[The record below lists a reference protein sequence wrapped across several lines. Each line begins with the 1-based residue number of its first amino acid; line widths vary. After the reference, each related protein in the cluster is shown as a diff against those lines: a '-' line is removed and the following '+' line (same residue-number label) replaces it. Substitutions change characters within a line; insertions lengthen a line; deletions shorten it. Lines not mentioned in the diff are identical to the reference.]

1 MIYTAE
7 ELKIEVAKARLMS
20 RAELNEHEDK
30 LPEVSSCCWWLS
42 DVDENDEDYIAYA
55 EGNYTEEDMY
65 CDKTDGNTYIRVAL
79 EITANSVNRG
89 TEFAYCGYLFT
100 VLSEILAISNNFL
113 GKAKYYDEDLLNYI
127 YTDDEV
133 ACTLEYTIAD
143 MIQIS
148 RNED

>member
-7 ELKIEVAKARLMS
+7 ELKIDVKKARLMS
-20 RAELNEHEDK
+20 RAELMEYEDK

-55 EGNYTEEDMY
+55 EGNYTEEDMC

-79 EITANSVNRG
+79 EITANNVNRG

-100 VLSEILAISNNFL
+100 VLSETLAISNNFL
-113 GKAKYYDEDLLNYI
+113 GKSKYYDEDLLNYI
-127 YTDDEV
+127 YTDNEV

-148 RNED
+148 RNDD

>member
-7 ELKIEVAKARLMS
+7 ELKIKVNKARLMS
-20 RAELNEHEDK
+20 RAELMEHEDK

-42 DVDENDEDYIAYA
+42 DLDENDEDYIAYA
-55 EGNYTEEDMY
+55 EGNYTEEDMC

-79 EITANSVNRG
+79 EITANSVNSG

-100 VLSEILAISNNFL
+100 VLSDTLAISNNFL

-127 YTDDEV
+127 YTDDEIE
-133 ACTLEYTIAD
+133 CTLEYTIAD

-148 RNED
+148 RNDD